1 MEVSKEKLIGS
12 ISRARAELDSVLEGL
27 EQTHAFDP
35 SGTRVVAHGL
45 NNLLTVM
52 LGTLELLSIEIGGSS
67 DQLVQERLQ
76 MALQTLEKAKLLVRE
91 MFNSTTLSNLE
102 YDFKLVNIGSMVLY
116 AMDYYSRVAKQ
127 KRIELLRDENE
138 GEIEVWADRIGV
150 AVVLDNLLSN
160 AIKYTSPGGRV
171 QIQVRREHH
180 SCLCSI
186 CDNGPGL
193 TEEDLDRLF
202 QPGVRLS
209 ATPTAGESSSGYGLA
224 VAKKV
229 VDNMHGEIWCD
240 TEYGNG
246 ACFRFRLPIR
256 P

>member
-1 MEVSKEKLIGS
+1 MEVQKESLIGS
-12 ISRARAELDSVLEGL
+12 ISRAKAELDSVLESL
-27 EQTHAFDP
+27 EQMHTFDP

-52 LGTLELLSIEIGGSS
+52 LGTLELLSIDIAGSAN
-67 DQLVQERLQ
+67 QLVLERLQ
-76 MALQTLEKAKLLVRE
+76 IALQTLEKAKLLVRE
-91 MFNSTTLSNLE
+91 LFNSTALSNLE
-102 YDFKLVNIGSMVLY
+102 YDFRLVNISSMVLY
-116 AMDYYSRVAKQ
+116 AVDYYSRAAKQ
-127 KRIELLRDENE
+127 KRIELLKDENDR
-138 GEIEVWADRIGV
+138 EIEVWADRIGV

-160 AIKYTSPGGRV
+160 AIKYTNPGGRV
-171 QIQVRREHH
+171 HVQVRREQN

-193 TEEDLDRLF
+193 AEEDLAQLF

-209 ATPTAGESSSGYGLA
+209 AIPTGGESSSGYGLA

-229 VDNMHGEIWCD
+229 IDNMHGEIWCD
-240 TEYGNG
+240 TEYGKG